1 MTEIPQLAGL
11 PRRIFRSMRPV
22 APGAVFPGPH
32 PLIDRMFAA
41 KDAANYS
48 FRVNPLG
55 LPWPPAKPPD
65 AGGAEMP
72 LAKPSFLSTR
82 VPFDNLP
89 A

>member
-1 MTEIPQLAGL
+1 
-11 PRRIFRSMRPV
+11 
-22 APGAVFPGPH
+22 
-32 PLIDRMFAA
+32 MFAA